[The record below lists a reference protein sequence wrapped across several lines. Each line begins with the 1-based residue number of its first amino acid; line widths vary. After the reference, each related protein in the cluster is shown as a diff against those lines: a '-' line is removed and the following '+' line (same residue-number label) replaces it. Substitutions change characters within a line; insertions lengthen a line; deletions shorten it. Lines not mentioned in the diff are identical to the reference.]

1 MSLDNLVKT
10 GQLKPHET
18 TAAELQRMLAA
29 AKRNLTDAQRA
40 ANSAETRFDCAYK
53 AIMQCALAAMMA
65 AGYRPSTNQ
74 PGHHQTL
81 LQSLPLTLGLTNDEW
96 IVLDALRKKRNQ
108 ADYTGA
114 PVSAAEVAEAVTKAA
129 LMVTRLQKRLEE
141 R

>member
-1 MSLDNLVKT
+1 MLV
-10 GQLKPHET
+10 
-18 TAAELQRMLAA
+18 A
-29 AKRNLTDAQRA
+29 AKRNLSDAERT

-53 AIMQCALAAMMA
+53 AVMQCAMAAMMA

-81 LQSLPLTLGLTNDEW
+81 LQALPLTLGLSNDEW

-114 PVSAAEVAEAVTKAA
+114 SVSAAEVAEACTRAHAVVRKLEARLRA
-129 LMVTRLQKRLEE
+129 LR
-141 R
+141 